1 MSLTPPDR
9 SLRSRAVEDPERR
22 TVLVLNSGS
31 SSLKYQLVDPDSGE
45 AVAGGI
51 VDRIGQ
57 SSGTV
62 KHETGDEKVVRDLA
76 VPDHGEALR
85 VVVRM
90 FDEVG
95 PPLAE
100 AGIVAV
106 GHRVVHGGH
115 VFSAPALLDDDAVE
129 AIRALIPLAP
139 LHNPANVTGI
149 EVARE
154 LLHVPHVAV
163 FDTAFFASLPD
174 AASTYALDRT
184 VAAEHGVRRYGF
196 HGTTHQF
203 ESTAVAAHPAVAA
216 KLAAEGRGPETLRQ
230 VVLHLGNGASASA
243 ILGGRPMDTSMGLTP
258 LEGLVMGTRSGDI
271 DPGVVFH
278 LMRGGLSGADVDTL
292 LNKQSGVLGLSGVS
306 DMRELRT
313 LVAGGDA
320 DARLA
325 RDVYLHRLRKY
336 VGAYA
341 AVLGGIDVLT
351 FTAGVGENDHTI
363 RSGAVRDLRFLG
375 LTIDPAANEAASG
388 EARVVSAGTG
398 AEAPLVM
405 VVPTNEELAIARF
418 AAALVAAG

>member
-1 MSLTPPDR
+1 MS
-9 SLRSRAVEDPERR
+9 

-62 KHETGDEKVVRDLA
+62 KHEPGGEKVVRDLD

-85 VVVRM
+85 VVKDM

-95 PPLAE
+95 PQLAD
-100 AGIVAV
+100 ADVIAV
-106 GHRVVHGGH
+106 GHRVVHGGEI
-115 VFSAPALLDDDAVE
+115 FSAPTLVDDDVVAG
-129 AIRALIPLAP
+129 IRDLIPLAP

-163 FDTAFFASLPD
+163 FDTAFFASLPA
-174 AASTYALDRT
+174 AASTYALDRK

-196 HGTTHQF
+196 HGTSHQF
-203 ESTAVAAHPAVAA
+203 VSTAVAEHPAVVA
-216 KLAAEGRGPETLRQ
+216 KLEAEGRGPETLRQ

-243 ILGGRPMDTSMGLTP
+243 ILGGRPLDTSMGLTP

-278 LMRGGLSGADVDTL
+278 LMRGGLSGGDVDTL
-292 LNKQSGVLGLSGVS
+292 LNKKSGVLGLSGVS
-306 DMRELRT
+306 DMRELRK
-313 LVAGGDA
+313 LVAAGDA

-363 RSGAVRDLRFLG
+363 RSGVVRDLKFLG

-388 EARVVSAGTG
+388 EARVISAGAG

-405 VVPTNEELAIARF
+405 VVPTNEELAIARQ

>member
-1 MSLTPPDR
+1 MSSSAPD
-9 SLRSRAVEDPERR
+9 RR

-62 KHETGDEKVVRDLA
+62 KHETGGEKVVRDLA

-85 VVVRM
+85 VVAGM

-95 PPLAE
+95 PALAD
-100 AGIVAV
+100 AGIIAV
-106 GHRVVHGGH
+106 GHRVVHGGEI
-115 VFSAPALLDDDAVE
+115 FSAPTLVDDDVVAG
-129 AIRALIPLAP
+129 IRDLIPLAP

-149 EVARE
+149 EVARK

-163 FDTAFFASLPD
+163 FDTAFFASLPA
-174 AASTYALDRT
+174 AASTYALDRK

-196 HGTTHQF
+196 HGTSHQF
-203 ESTAVAAHPAVAA
+203 VSAAVASHPAVVA
-216 KLAAEGRGPETLRQ
+216 KLAAEGRGPESLRQ

-243 ILGGRPMDTSMGLTP
+243 ILGGRPLDTSMGLTP

-278 LMRGGLSGADVDTL
+278 LVRGGMSGDDVDTL
-292 LNKQSGVLGLSGVS
+292 LNKKSGVLGLSGVS
-306 DMRELRT
+306 DMRELRR
-313 LVAGGDA
+313 LVAAGDL

-351 FTAGVGENDHTI
+351 FTAGVGENDHTV
-363 RSGAVRDLRFLG
+363 RSGVVRDLKFLG
-375 LTIDPAANEAASG
+375 LTIDPAANESASD
-388 EARVVSAGTG
+388 EARVISAGSG

-418 AAALVAAG
+418 AAALVEG

>member
-1 MSLTPPDR
+1 MS
-9 SLRSRAVEDPERR
+9 

-31 SSLKYQLVDPDSGE
+31 SSLKYQLVDPESGE

-62 KHETGDEKVVRDLA
+62 KHETGGEKVVRDLA

-85 VVVRM
+85 VVKGM

-95 PPLAE
+95 PKLAD
-100 AGIVAV
+100 ADVIAV
-106 GHRVVHGGH
+106 GHRVVHGGEI
-115 VFSAPALLDDDAVE
+115 FSAPTLVDDDVVAG
-129 AIRALIPLAP
+129 IRDLIPLAP

-163 FDTAFFASLPD
+163 FDTAFFASLPA
-174 AASTYALDRT
+174 AASTYALDRK

-196 HGTTHQF
+196 HGTSHQF
-203 ESTAVAAHPAVAA
+203 VSDVVAAHPAVVA

-306 DMRELRT
+306 DMRELRR
-313 LVAGGDA
+313 LVADGDA

-351 FTAGVGENDHTI
+351 FTAGVGENDHTV
-363 RSGAVRDLRFLG
+363 RSGVVRELKFLG
-375 LTIDPAANEAASG
+375 LTIDPAANEAPSG
-388 EARVVSAGTG
+388 EARVISVQPTSLVEPVGT
-398 AEAPLVM
+398 PLVM
-405 VVPTNEELAIARF
+405 VVPTNEELAIARQ

>member
-1 MSLTPPDR
+1 MSSSAPD
-9 SLRSRAVEDPERR
+9 RR

-62 KHETGDEKVVRDLA
+62 KHETGGEKVVRDLA

-85 VVVRM
+85 VVAGM

-95 PPLAE
+95 PALAD
-100 AGIVAV
+100 AGIIAV
-106 GHRVVHGGH
+106 GHRVVHGGEI
-115 VFSAPALLDDDAVE
+115 FSAPTLVDDDVVAG
-129 AIRALIPLAP
+129 IRDLIPLAP

-163 FDTAFFASLPD
+163 FDTAFFASLPA
-174 AASTYALDRT
+174 AASTYALDRK

-196 HGTTHQF
+196 HGTSHQF
-203 ESTAVAAHPAVAA
+203 VSAAVASHPAVTA

-243 ILGGRPMDTSMGLTP
+243 ILGGRPLDTSMGLTP

-278 LMRGGLSGADVDTL
+278 LVRGGMSGDDVDTL
-292 LNKQSGVLGLSGVS
+292 LNKKSGVLGLSGVS
-306 DMRELRT
+306 DMRELRR
-313 LVAGGDA
+313 LVAAGDL

-351 FTAGVGENDHTI
+351 FTAGVGENDHTV
-363 RSGAVRDLRFLG
+363 RSGVVRDLKFLG
-375 LTIDPAANEAASG
+375 LTIDPAANESASD
-388 EARVVSAGTG
+388 EARVISAGPG

-418 AAALVAAG
+418 AAALVED

>member
-1 MSLTPPDR
+1 MS
-9 SLRSRAVEDPERR
+9 

-62 KHETGDEKVVRDLA
+62 KHETGGEKVVRDLA

-85 VVVRM
+85 IVAGM
-90 FDEVG
+90 FNEVG
-95 PPLAE
+95 PRLAD
-100 AGIVAV
+100 ADVVAV
-106 GHRVVHGGH
+106 GHRVVHGGD

-163 FDTAFFASLPD
+163 FDTAFFASLPA
-174 AASTYALDRT
+174 AASTYALDRK

-196 HGTTHQF
+196 HGTSHQF
-203 ESTAVAAHPAVAA
+203 VSTAVAAHPAVVA
-216 KLAAEGRGPETLRQ
+216 KLEAEGRDPETLRQ

-243 ILGGRPMDTSMGLTP
+243 ILGGRPLDTSMGLTP

-278 LMRGGLSGADVDTL
+278 LMRGGLSGSDVDTL
-292 LNKQSGVLGLSGVS
+292 LNKKSGVLGLSGVS
-306 DMRELRT
+306 DMRELRN
-313 LVAGGDA
+313 LVAAGDA

-351 FTAGVGENDHTI
+351 FTAGVGENDHTV
-363 RSGAVRDLRFLG
+363 RSGVVRDLKFLG
-375 LTIDPAANEAASG
+375 LTIDPAANEAASS
-388 EARVVSAGTG
+388 EARVVSAGAG

-405 VVPTNEELAIARF
+405 VVPTNEELAIARQ